1 MPKTPAKKSSTART
15 EKIFIGGKWV
25 ASQADRCNEVTDPT
39 SNKVIARVPFC
50 NTGDVQKA
58 IAAAA
63 AAFPAWRDTPA
74 PKRVEVL
81 FRLHGIMSQ
90 QQELLAS
97 MLSREH
103 GKVFIDAMGS
113 VRRGLDMVEYA
124 CGAPALLQGDSLEN
138 IASGVDCATYRTP
151 LGVCAAITPF
161 NFPIMC
167 PMWFIPI
174 ALACG
179 NTMVV
184 KPSET
189 TPLSSLHLA
198 KMFKEAGL
206 PDGVLNMV
214 TGDKEA
220 VDALITHPEVKA
232 VSFVGSMR
240 VGQYVYATASR
251 HGKRVQTL
259 MGAKN
264 HLVAMPDADI
274 EKTVAALIGSAF
286 GSAGERCMAI
296 SVCVAVGEIA
306 DPLVVRLVEVAS
318 RLKVGPG
325 SDRASEMGPV
335 VTGRH
340 KERVVGYIDQGV
352 KEKAALLLDGR
363 NYKVKGYANG
373 NWVGPTVFDHVTP
386 GMKIYQEE
394 IFGPVLAV
402 VRVNTLHEAIDLI
415 NAHRYGNGTA
425 IFTDSGLAARTFRNQ
440 VNVGMIGVNVPIP
453 VPMAYFPFTG
463 WKDSF
468 HGTLHAHG
476 RDGIQFFSEQKIVTT
491 RWYGPTDAAHL
502 RMGFSSRD

>member
-1 MPKTPAKKSSTART
+1 MEKKNGSRKM
-15 EKIFIGGKWV
+15 EKIFVGGKWI
-25 ASQADRCNEVTDPT
+25 ASQAGRCNEVTDPT
-39 SNKVIARVPFC
+39 TNKVIARVPFC
-50 NTGDVQKA
+50 NAGDVEKA

-81 FRLHGIMSQ
+81 FRLHGIMTA
-90 QQELLAS
+90 QQEELAA

-113 VRRGLDMVEYA
+113 VRRGLDMIEYA
-124 CGAPALLQGDSLEN
+124 CGVPALLQGDSLEN
-138 IASGVDCATYRTP
+138 IATSVDCVTYRTP

-189 TPLSSLHLA
+189 TPMSSLHLA

-206 PDGVLNMV
+206 PAGVLNMI

-220 VDALITHPEVKA
+220 VDTILKHPDVKA
-232 VSFVGSMR
+232 VSFVGSTP
-240 VGQYVYATASR
+240 VGRYVYATASQ
-251 HGKRVQTL
+251 HGKRVQTM

-306 DPLVVRLVEVAS
+306 DPLMARLVEVAS
-318 RLKVGPG
+318 RIKVGPG
-325 SDRASEMGPV
+325 SDRSSEMGPV
-335 VTGRH
+335 VTGKH

-352 KEKAALLLDGR
+352 KEGAKLLLDGR
-363 NYKVKGYANG
+363 GCKVPGYPKG
-373 NWVGPTVFDHVTP
+373 NWVGPTVFDHVKP

-402 VRVNTLHEAIDLI
+402 IRVKTLHEAIDLI
-415 NAHRYGNGTA
+415 NAHRFGNGTA
-425 IFTDSGLAARTFRNQ
+425 IFTDSGLAARTFRNKI
-440 VNVGMIGVNVPIP
+440 NVGMIGVNVPIP

-463 WKDSF
+463 WNDSF
-468 HGTLHAHG
+468 QGTLHAHG
-476 RDGIQFFSEQKIVTT
+476 RDGVLFFSEQKIVTS
-491 RWYGPTDAAHL
+491 RWFGPTDATHL